1 MNRFPSTLVGLSLI
15 AGLLAGCAGEFV
27 KPDLSIPL
35 CSLETVA
42 EFPGKQITGIA
53 VTRQGRIFINSPR
66 WHDDFD
72 GISVA
77 SLNPDGTLSP
87 FPDAAWNAWAPSA
100 SALASTPAATTS
112 DEPAAPAA
120 DPLNTWVCVQ
130 SVHVDLKNRLWV
142 VDPASPKLAGVIPG
156 GAKLVELD
164 PKSGKV
170 NRIIRFD
177 DTIAPTKS
185 YLNDV
190 RIDTETETA
199 FLTDSG
205 LGGIIVVN
213 LANGTS
219 RRLLDNDSSVLAEP
233 GLIPVVGGIPL
244 RFGGT
249 PNGAPFVGHSDGIAL
264 DQVRGHLYWQ
274 SLTGKALYRVRTKL
288 LREGKLSPE
297 KLAAE
302 VENLG
307 PTVVTDGMEVDEKA
321 NIYYTALEKNALV
334 LRIPDGRQILLAQ
347 DDRLAWPDSLS
358 FGPSGTLYVTTARI
372 HQTAWFSANGNQPE
386 PLIQPFGIY
395 RIKLPLA
402 VRQLPQR
409 P

>member
-1 MNRFPSTLVGLSLI
+1 MNRLPFTLVGLLLL
-15 AGLLAGCAGEFV
+15 AGLLSGCASEYV
-27 KPDLSIPL
+27 KPDPSIPL
-35 CSLETVA
+35 CILETVA
-42 EFPGKQITGIA
+42 QFPGKQITGVA
-53 VTRQGRIFINSPR
+53 VTRQGRIFVSSPR

-72 GISVA
+72 GLSVA
-77 SLNPDGTLSP
+77 SLNSDGTLSP

-100 SALASTPAATTS
+100 SSSPATTS
-112 DEPAAPAA
+112 DDPAQPAA
-120 DPLNTWVCVQ
+120 DLLNTWVCIQ
-130 SVHVDLKNRLWV
+130 SVHIDLKNRLWV

-177 DTIAPTKS
+177 DTVAPTKS

-199 FLTDSG
+199 YLTDSG
-205 LGGIIVVN
+205 LGGIVVVN
-213 LANGTS
+213 LADGTS
-219 RRLLDNDSSVLAEP
+219 RRFLDNDPSVLADDA
-233 GLIPVVGGIPL
+233 LIPVVGGIPL

-249 PNGAPFVGHSDGIAL
+249 PDGAPLVTHSDGIAL

-274 SLTGKALYRVRTKL
+274 SLTGKTLHRIRTKL

-307 PTVVTDGMEVDEKA
+307 STVVTDGMEVDEKA
-321 NIYYTALEKNALV
+321 NIYYTALEQNALI
-334 LRIPDGRQILLAQ
+334 LRIPDGRQILLAK
-347 DDRLAWPDSLS
+347 DDRLAWPDSLA
-358 FGPSGTLYVTTARI
+358 FGPSGTLYVSTARI
-372 HQTAWFSANGNQPE
+372 HQTAWFSANGTQPD
-386 PLIQPFGIY
+386 PVTQPFGIY
-395 RIKLPLA
+395 KIKLPLA

>member
-1 MNRFPSTLVGLSLI
+1 MTRLLRI
-15 AGLLAGCAGEFV
+15 RAGLLLSAALLSGCAGDYV
-27 KPDLSIPL
+27 KPDSSIPL
-35 CSLETVA
+35 CTLETVA
-42 EFPGKQITGIA
+42 EFPGKQITGVA
-53 VTRQGRIFINSPR
+53 VSRQGRIFVSSPR

-72 GISVA
+72 GLSVA
-77 SLNPDGTLSP
+77 SLSSDGSLSP
-87 FPDAAWNAWAPSA
+87 FPDAAWNAWSPPASTLSDAPSA
-100 SALASTPAATTS
+100 TP
-112 DEPAAPAA
+112 A

-130 SVHVDLKNRLWV
+130 SVHIDLKNRLWV

-156 GAKLVELD
+156 AAKLVELD
-164 PKSGKV
+164 PRSGKV

-177 DTIAPTKS
+177 DIVAPTKS

-199 FLTDSG
+199 YLTDSG
-205 LGGIIVVN
+205 LGGIVVVN
-213 LANGTS
+213 LADGSS
-219 RRLLDNDSSVLAEP
+219 RRFLDNDPSVLADD

-249 PNGAPFVGHSDGIAL
+249 PDGPPMVVHSDGIAL

-274 SLTGKALYRVRTKL
+274 SLTGKTLHRIRTKF
-288 LREGKLSPE
+288 LREAKLSPD

-307 PTVVTDGMEVDEKA
+307 LTVVTDGMEVDEKA
-321 NIYYTALEKNALV
+321 NLYYTALEQNALI

-347 DDRLAWPDSLS
+347 DERLAWPDSLA
-358 FGPSGTLYVTTARI
+358 FGPSGTLYVSTARI
-372 HQTAWFSANGNQPE
+372 HQTAWFNSNSTQPD
-386 PLIQPFGIY
+386 PQTQPFGIY
-395 RIKLPLA
+395 KIKLPLA

>member
-1 MNRFPSTLVGLSLI
+1 MTRLLRI
-15 AGLLAGCAGEFV
+15 RAGLLLSAALLSGCAGDYV
-27 KPDLSIPL
+27 KPDSSIPL
-35 CSLETVA
+35 CTLETVA
-42 EFPGKQITGIA
+42 EFPGKQITGVA
-53 VTRQGRIFINSPR
+53 VSRQGRIFVSSPR

-72 GISVA
+72 GLSVA
-77 SLNPDGTLSP
+77 SLSSDGSLSP
-87 FPDAAWNAWAPSA
+87 FPDAAWNAWSPAASTLSDAPSA
-100 SALASTPAATTS
+100 TP
-112 DEPAAPAA
+112 A

-130 SVHVDLKNRLWV
+130 SVHIDLKNRLWV

-156 GAKLVELD
+156 AAKLVELD
-164 PKSGKV
+164 PRSGKV
-170 NRIIRFD
+170 NRIIRFN
-177 DTIAPTKS
+177 DTVAPTKS

-199 FLTDSG
+199 YLTDSG
-205 LGGIIVVN
+205 LGGIVVVN
-213 LANGTS
+213 LADGSS
-219 RRLLDNDSSVLAEP
+219 RRFLDNDPSVLADD

-249 PNGAPFVGHSDGIAL
+249 SDGPPMVVHSDGIAL

-274 SLTGKALYRVRTKL
+274 SLTGKTLHRIRTKF
-288 LREGKLSPE
+288 LREAKLSPD

-307 PTVVTDGMEVDEKA
+307 LTVVTDGMEVDEKA
-321 NIYYTALEKNALV
+321 NLYYTALEKNALI

-347 DDRLAWPDSLS
+347 DERLAWPDSLA
-358 FGPSGTLYVTTARI
+358 FGPSGTLYVSTARI
-372 HQTAWFSANGNQPE
+372 HQTAWFNSNSTQPD
-386 PLIQPFGIY
+386 PQTQPFGIY
-395 RIKLPLA
+395 KIKLPLA

>member
-1 MNRFPSTLVGLSLI
+1 MPRMTRPLATH
-15 AGLLAGCAGEFV
+15 AGLLLLAGLLSGCAGDYV
-27 KPDLSIPL
+27 KPDSSIPL
-35 CSLETVA
+35 CTLETVA
-42 EFPGKQITGIA
+42 QFPGKQITGVA
-53 VTRQGRIFINSPR
+53 VSRQGRIFVSSPR

-72 GISVA
+72 GLSVA
-77 SLNPDGTLSP
+77 SLSSDGALSP
-87 FPDAAWNAWAPSA
+87 FPDAAWNAWTAAPSNP
-100 SALASTPAATTS
+100 SDDPAAT
-112 DEPAAPAA
+112 PA

-142 VDPASPKLAGVIPG
+142 LDPASPKLAGVIPG
-156 GAKLVELD
+156 AAKLVELD

-177 DTIAPTKS
+177 DTVAPTKS

-199 FLTDSG
+199 YLTDSG

-213 LANGTS
+213 LADGAS
-219 RRLLDNDSSVLAEP
+219 RRFLDNDPSVLADD

-249 PNGAPFVGHSDGIAL
+249 PDGAPLVVHSDGIAL

-274 SLTGKALYRVRTKL
+274 SLTGKTLHRIRTKL
-288 LREGKLSPE
+288 LREAKLTPD

-307 PTVVTDGMEVDEKA
+307 STLVTDGMEVDEKA
-321 NIYYTALEKNALV
+321 NLYYTALEKNALI

-347 DDRLAWPDSLS
+347 DERLAWPDSLA
-358 FGPSGTLYVTTARI
+358 FGPSGTLYVSTARI
-372 HQTAWFSANGNQPE
+372 HQTAWFNSNSTQPD
-386 PLIQPFGIY
+386 PQTQPFGIY
-395 RIKLPLA
+395 KIKLPLA